1 MWRFCLC
8 AVLFLSLATAMGQPA
23 DPYLWLEDVTG
34 ERALAWVR
42 EQNARAEKQFAAD
55 PRYEKLR
62 ADLLAIF
69 DSHAQIPYV
78 TRMGAHYYNF
88 WRDARNPRGIW
99 RRTLVEDYPKVEVP
113 WETLLDLDALAKQEN
128 ESWVWKSPVCLRP
141 ASGNQP
147 YLRCMLR
154 LSRGGADATVDRE
167 FDLRAKAFVLGGF
180 SLAEAKSDV
189 DWADADHL
197 WVSTDFGP
205 GSMTTSGYARIAKRW
220 QRGTPL
226 AAALTVYA
234 GEPTDVGVSIYKEHE
249 GPVRDWVDRSIG
261 VREQEY
267 FALLQGKPVKL
278 DLPRDVSVRVFHQW
292 LLLRTRSAWKPA
304 DRAFAPGSLLA
315 IDTDRFLRGARD
327 MAVVYE
333 PTERRA
339 LQAFHLTRSAVLI
352 SELDNVRAR
361 VLEAAF
367 DGKVWRTRRVPAP
380 DNAQLGVVGNSWE
393 FDDYLLSVQ
402 GFATPTTLYS
412 ARVGMQR
419 WEDFRPV
426 KALPSFFDATGLV
439 TEQYEAT
446 SLDGTRVPYF
456 VARRQDS
463 KANGENPTLM
473 QGYGG
478 FAIAEL
484 PNYSGALGRGWL
496 EAGGILVRANI
507 RGGGEFGPQWHRTAQ
522 REGRQK
528 TFDDFAAVAEDLI
541 RRGFTQSAHL
551 GILGGSQGG
560 LLVTGTMVQRP
571 ELFGAVVAQIPLADM
586 LRYHKL
592 LAGASWMGE
601 YGNPDV
607 ESDRAF
613 IAKYSPYQN
622 TRADAKYPPL
632 LLLTSTRDDR
642 VHPGHARKLAAR
654 MLEQGHEV
662 IYFENIEG
670 GHAAGAD
677 NAQAARMWAQTLSFL
692 ARQLG
697 LPAAK

>member
-1 MWRFCLC
+1 MQR
-8 AVLFLSLATAMGQPA
+8 LFLSAALFLSFATAVAQPA
-23 DPYLWLEDVTG
+23 DPYLWLEDVAG

-62 ADLLAIF
+62 AELLAIF
-69 DSHAQIPYV
+69 DSRAQIPYV

-88 WRDARNPRGIW
+88 WRDARYPRGIW
-99 RRTLVEDYPKVEVP
+99 RRTLVEDYAKAEPP
-113 WETLLDLDALAKQEN
+113 WETLLDLDALARSEN
-128 ESWVWKSPVCLRP
+128 ENWVWKDPVCLRP
-141 ASGNQP
+141 ERSGEP
-147 YLRCMLR
+147 YQRCMLR

-167 FDLRAKAFVLGGF
+167 FDLGAKAFVAGGF
-180 SLAEAKSDV
+180 SLAEAKSDI

-205 GSMTTSGYARIAKRW
+205 GSLTTSGYPRISKRW

-226 AAALTVYA
+226 AAALTVFA
-234 GEPTDVGVSIYKEHE
+234 GEPTDVAVSIYKEYE
-249 GPVRDWVDRSIG
+249 GPVRDWVYRGIG

-267 FALLQGKPVKL
+267 FALIDGTPAKL

-292 LLLRTRSAWKPA
+292 LLLRTRSTWKPA
-304 DRAFAPGSLLA
+304 DRTFVAGSLLA
-315 IDTDRFLRGARD
+315 IDTDRFLRGGRD
-327 MAVVYE
+327 MAVLYE
-333 PTERRA
+333 PTGRRA
-339 LQAFHLTRSAVLI
+339 LQTFHLTRSAVLI
-352 SELDNVRAR
+352 TELDNVRAR
-361 VLEAAF
+361 LLEVAF
-367 DGKVWRTRRVPAP
+367 DGKAWKTRRVPAP
-380 DNAQLGVVGNSWE
+380 DNMQLGVVGNHWE
-393 FDDYLLSVQ
+393 FDDYLVSVQ

-412 ARVGMQR
+412 ARVGLPR
-419 WEDFRPV
+419 WEDFHPV

-446 SLDGTRVPYF
+446 SLDGTRIPYF
-456 VARRQDS
+456 VARHKNS
-463 KANGENPTLM
+463 KTNGENPTLM

-478 FAIAEL
+478 FAIPQL

-496 EAGGILVRANI
+496 EGGGILVRANI

-541 RRGFTQSAHL
+541 RRGFTKPERL
-551 GILGGSQGG
+551 GIVGGSQGG
-560 LLVTGTMVQRP
+560 LLVTGTLVQRP
-571 ELFGAVVAQIPLADM
+571 ELFGAAVAQLPLTDM

-622 TRADAKYPPL
+622 TREGAKYPPL

-654 MLEQGHEV
+654 MLEQGHAV
-662 IYFENIEG
+662 LYFENIEG
-670 GHAAGAD
+670 GHASGAD

-692 ARQLG
+692 ANRLG